1 MLNFDGC
8 PWIYL
13 SDIQKINVL
22 QRRIIIYSIIY
33 YELDSNIISDK
44 EFDSI
49 ARQLVKLQKQNKDDL
64 KRSEYFYCM
73 KDFDGS
79 TGFDL
84 YGKLK
89 QHDKVY
95 LTHLAKYILSL
106 YKQQKG

>member
-1 MLNFDGC
+1 MINFDSC
-8 PWIYL
+8 SWNYWSEIE
-13 SDIQKINVL
+13 KINTL

-33 YELDSNIISDK
+33 YELDESIISDK

-49 ARQLVKLQKQNKDDL
+49 ARQLVKLQKQNKKDL
-64 KRSEYFYCM
+64 NKSEYYYCM

-84 YGKLK
+84 FNRLK
-89 QHDKVY
+89 ECDRIY

-106 YKQQKG
+106 YNKQKG